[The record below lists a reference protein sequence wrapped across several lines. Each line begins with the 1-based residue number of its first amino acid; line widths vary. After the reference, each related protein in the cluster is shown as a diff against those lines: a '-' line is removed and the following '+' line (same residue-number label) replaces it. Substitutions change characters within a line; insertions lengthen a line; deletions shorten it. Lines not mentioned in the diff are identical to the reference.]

1 MISLKSRNLLI
12 IKMFKLIFAT
22 FSLLILTS
30 PIHAGTIKGEVKYTG
45 KAPAPVIH
53 KTGKFKKVCG
63 SEILEES
70 LILENQ
76 KVKNVVVWLE
86 GKHAKKLK
94 SEPGSYTIDQK
105 KCSYSPHVLAMP
117 QGSELK
123 ILTSDPINHNIHTY
137 SFDND
142 PINIMFLPNQDYTQ
156 EMEEPEVIKV
166 SCDLHSWMVAY
177 IVVTPNS
184 YFAMTQ
190 NNGTFEIK
198 NVPPGKYTLKL
209 WHESL
214 GEESRKIEVGKG
226 DTREDFSF
234 SDLASQVSQK

>member
-1 MISLKSRNLLI
+1 
-12 IKMFKLIFAT
+12 MFKLIFAT
-22 FSLLILTS
+22 FSLLVMTF
-30 PIHAGTIKGEVKYTG
+30 PVHAGTIKGEVKFTG
-45 KAPAPVIH
+45 KAPPPVMH

-63 SEILEES
+63 PEIQGES

-86 GKHAKKLK
+86 GKQAKKLK
-94 SEPGSYTIDQK
+94 SEPGTYTIDQK

-177 IVVTPNS
+177 IVVTPHS
-184 YFAMTQ
+184 YFAITES
-190 NNGTFEIK
+190 NGSFEIK
-198 NVPPGKYTLKL
+198 NVPPGKYTLKI

-214 GEESRKIEVGKG
+214 GEESRKIEVGE
-226 DTREDFSF
+226 DVTREDFNF
-234 SDLASQVSQK
+234 LELANQVSQK

>member
-1 MISLKSRNLLI
+1 
-12 IKMFKLIFAT
+12 MFKLIFAT
-22 FSLLILTS
+22 FLLLIPTI
-30 PIHAGTIKGEVKYTG
+30 PVDAGTIAGEIKYTG
-45 KAPAPVIH
+45 KAPTSVTH

-63 SEILEES
+63 PEIPDES
-70 LILENQ
+70 LILKNQ
-76 KVKNVVVWLE
+76 NVKNVVVWLE

-94 SEPGSYTIDQK
+94 NKPGTYTIDQK
-105 KCSYSPHVLAMP
+105 KCAYSPHVLAMP

-123 ILTSDPINHNIHTY
+123 VLTSDPINHNIHTY

-166 SCDLHSWMVAY
+166 SCDLHGWMEAY
-177 IVVTPNS
+177 IVVTPHS

-190 NNGTFEIK
+190 SDGAFEIK
-198 NVPPGKYTLKL
+198 DVPPGKYTLKV

-214 GEESRKIEVGKG
+214 GEESRKIKVGEGVTKA
-226 DTREDFSF
+226 DFDFSE
-234 SDLASQVSQK
+234 LANQSSQK

>member
-1 MISLKSRNLLI
+1 
-12 IKMFKLIFAT
+12 MFKLIFAT

-30 PIHAGTIKGEVKYTG
+30 PAHAGTIQGEVKYSG
-45 KAPAPVIH
+45 KVPDPVTH
-53 KTGKFKKVCG
+53 KTGKFAKVCG
-63 SEILEES
+63 SEILEEP
-70 LILENQ
+70 LILKNQ
-76 KVKNVVVWLE
+76 KVKNAVIWLE
-86 GKHAKKLK
+86 GKQAKKLK
-94 SEPGSYTIDQK
+94 NTAGAYTIDQK
-105 KCSYSPHVLAMP
+105 KCAYSPHVLAMP

-156 EMEEPEVIKV
+156 EMEEPEVVKV
-166 SCDLHSWMVAY
+166 SCDLHNWMVAY
-177 IVVTPNS
+177 IVVTPHS

-190 NNGTFEIK
+190 NNGSFEIK

-214 GEESRKIEVGKG
+214 GEESRKIEV
-226 DTREDFSF
+226 REGITKADFDF
-234 SDLASQVSQK
+234 PELASQVSQK

>member
-1 MISLKSRNLLI
+1 MIPLESLNLLI
-12 IKMFKLIFAT
+12 LEMFKLIFAT
-22 FSLLILTS
+22 FSLLILAS
-30 PIHAGTIKGEVKYTG
+30 PVCAGGIKGEIKYLG
-45 KAPAPVIH
+45 KVPAPVTH
-53 KTGKFKKVCG
+53 KTGKFKKVCRAVIQG
-63 SEILEES
+63 ES

-86 GKHAKKLK
+86 GKQAKKLK
-94 SEPGSYTIDQK
+94 SKPGTYTINQK
-105 KCSYSPHVLAMP
+105 KCAYSPHVLAMP

-142 PINIMFLPNQDYTQ
+142 PINIMFLPGQDYTQ

-166 SCDLHSWMVAY
+166 SCDLHGWMEAY

-184 YFAMTQ
+184 YFAVTQ
-190 NNGTFEIK
+190 SDGAFEIK
-198 NVPPGKYTLKL
+198 NVPPGKYKLKV

-214 GEESRKIEVGKG
+214 GEESRKIEIGKNVTQVNFNFTG
-226 DTREDFSF
+226 
-234 SDLASQVSQK
+234 LANQVSQK

>member
-1 MISLKSRNLLI
+1 MY
-12 IKMFKLIFAT
+12 KLIFAT

-30 PIHAGTIKGEVKYTG
+30 SVQAGTIKGEVKYSG
-45 KAPAPVIH
+45 KVPAPITY

-63 SEILEES
+63 PEILDES
-70 LILENQ
+70 LIIENQ
-76 KVKNVVVWLE
+76 SVKDVVIWLE
-86 GKHAKKLK
+86 GKQAKKLK
-94 SEPGSYTIDQK
+94 SKPGTYTIDQK
-105 KCSYSPHVLAMP
+105 KCAYSPHVLAMP

-166 SCDLHSWMVAY
+166 TCDLHSWMVAY
-177 IVVTPNS
+177 IVVTPHS
-184 YFAMTQ
+184 YFAMTGK
-190 NNGTFEIK
+190 NGTFEIK
-198 NVPPGKYTLKL
+198 DVPPGKYTLKV

-214 GEESRKIEVGKG
+214 GEESRKIQVGE
-226 DTREDFSF
+226 DITQADFDFSE
-234 SDLASQVSQK
+234 LTSQVSQK

>member
-1 MISLKSRNLLI
+1 
-12 IKMFKLIFAT
+12 MFKLTFAI
-22 FSLLILTS
+22 FSLLILTT
-30 PIHAGTIKGEVKYTG
+30 PLHAGIIQGEVTYSG
-45 KAPAPVIH
+45 KIPTPVIH
-53 KTGKFKKVCG
+53 KTGKFAKVCG
-63 SEILEES
+63 PEIPDES

-86 GKHAKKLK
+86 GKQAKKLK
-94 SEPGSYTIDQK
+94 SKPGTYTIDQK
-105 KCSYSPHVLAMP
+105 KCAYSPHVLAMP

-156 EMEEPEVIKV
+156 EMEEPEVVKV
-166 SCDLHSWMVAY
+166 SCDLHNWMVAY
-177 IVVTPNS
+177 IVVTPHS

-190 NNGTFEIK
+190 SNGTFEIK

-214 GEESRKIEVGKG
+214 GEESRKIEVEEGVTKA
-226 DTREDFSF
+226 DFDF
-234 SDLASQVSQK
+234 PELASQVSQK

>member
-1 MISLKSRNLLI
+1 
-12 IKMFKLIFAT
+12 MFKTIFAT
-22 FSLLILTS
+22 FSLLVWIA
-30 PIHAGTIKGEVKYTG
+30 PAFAGTIKGEVKFTG
-45 KAPAPVIH
+45 KAPPPVIH

-63 SEILEES
+63 PEILDES

-86 GKHAKKLK
+86 GKQAKKLK
-94 SEPGSYTIDQK
+94 NTPSTFTIDQK
-105 KCSYSPHVLAMP
+105 KCTYSPHVLVMP

-166 SCDLHSWMVAY
+166 SCDLHSWMTAY
-177 IVVTPNS
+177 IVVAPHS
-184 YFAMTQ
+184 YYGITHNDGA
-190 NNGTFEIK
+190 FEIK
-198 NVPPGKYTLKL
+198 NVPPGKYTLKV
-209 WHESL
+209 WHEAL
-214 GEESRKIEVGKG
+214 GEESRKIEVGK
-226 DTREDFSF
+226 DVTRADFNF
-234 SDLASQVSQK
+234 TDLANQVSKNE

>member
-1 MISLKSRNLLI
+1 
-12 IKMFKLIFAT
+12 MFKLIFVT
-22 FSLLILTS
+22 FSLLTLAS
-30 PIHAGTIKGEVKYTG
+30 PTNAGTITGEIKYSG
-45 KAPAPVIH
+45 KIPAQVTH

-63 SEILEES
+63 PEIPDES
-70 LILENQ
+70 LILKDR
-76 KVKNVVVWLE
+76 KVKNVVIWLE

-94 SEPGSYTIDQK
+94 SKPGTYTIDQK
-105 KCSYSPHVLAMP
+105 KCAYSPHVLAMP

-166 SCDLHSWMVAY
+166 SCDLHGWMEAY
-177 IVVTPNS
+177 IVVTPHS

-190 NNGTFEIK
+190 SDGTFEIK
-198 NVPPGKYTLKL
+198 DVPPGKYTLKV

-214 GEESRKIEVGKG
+214 GEDSRKIQVGEGTTKA
-226 DTREDFSF
+226 DFDFSE
-234 SDLASQVSQK
+234 LASQVSQK

>member
-1 MISLKSRNLLI
+1 
-12 IKMFKLIFAT
+12 MFKLIFAT
-22 FSLLILTS
+22 FSLLILAS
-30 PIHAGTIKGEVKYTG
+30 PAYAGTIQGEVKYSG
-45 KAPAPVIH
+45 KVPAPVSH
-53 KTGKFKKVCG
+53 KTGKFAKVCG
-63 SEILEES
+63 PEILEES

-76 KVKNVVVWLE
+76 KVKNAVIWLE
-86 GKHAKKLK
+86 GKQAKKLK
-94 SEPGSYTIDQK
+94 NTPGTYTIDQK
-105 KCSYSPHVLAMP
+105 KCAYSPHVLAMP

-156 EMEEPEVIKV
+156 EMEEPEVVKV
-166 SCDLHSWMVAY
+166 SCDLHNWMVAY
-177 IVVTPNS
+177 IVVTPHS

-190 NNGTFEIK
+190 SNGSFEIK

-214 GEESRKIEVGKG
+214 GEESRKIEVGEGVTKA
-226 DTREDFSF
+226 DFDF
-234 SDLASQVSQK
+234 PELASQVSQK